1 MPTTPATPPS
11 QTPGERA
18 PQARA
23 PGNSSPVTLGAYAIV
38 AVAVAVAACV
48 HGALGFGLGTIG
60 APVLALVDG
69 DLIPGPLLCVGLVL
83 TLLVASRERGAL
95 DLRGVRWA
103 IAGRVPGTVVGALA
117 VALLPQRGLIVVFAV
132 LVLVGVLLSVAGLHV
147 RPTPRTTF
155 GAGAASGFMGTVTS
169 VGGPAMALLYQR
181 EDGARLRSTLAAF
194 FVFGAALSLV
204 SLALAGGLGTRE
216 VVLGMAMVPPTL
228 AGFALSAMA
237 ARWLDNGRTRSA
249 ILWFAGLTS
258 ATLLVRE
265 VVELVP

>member
-1 MPTTPATPPS
+1 
-11 QTPGERA
+11 
-18 PQARA
+18 
-23 PGNSSPVTLGAYAIV
+23 VTLAVYAVV
-38 AVAVAVAACV
+38 AVAVAIAACA

-83 TLLVASRERGAL
+83 TLLVAGRERGAL

-103 IAGRVPGTVVGALA
+103 IAGRVPGTVVGAVA
-117 VALLPQRGLIVVFAV
+117 VALLPQRWLIVVFAL

-147 RPTPRTTF
+147 QPTAPATF

-181 EDGARLRSTLAAF
+181 EEGARLRSTLAAF
-194 FVFGAALSLV
+194 FVFGAALSLAT
-204 SLALAGGLGTRE
+204 LAVTGGMGTRE
-216 VVLGMAMVPPTL
+216 VVLGLAMLPPTL
-228 AGFALSAMA
+228 TGFALSALA
-237 ARWLDNGRTRSA
+237 ARWLDNGRTRAA

-258 ATLLVRE
+258 AVLLVRE
-265 VVELVP
+265 VVTLVA